1 MKPDERDGAYLWDML
16 DAARRALRLVEEMD
30 YPAFIR
36 DERTYLAIER
46 LLENI
51 GEAANHVSAPGR
63 TRLPGIPWQGII
75 GMRNVLAHRYGA
87 IDQSRVWKV
96 VSEELPKLVGELE
109 VASRRKG

>member
-1 MKPDERDGAYLWDML
+1 MKPVDRDAAHLWDML
-16 DAARRALRLVEEMD
+16 DAARRALRLVDGMD
-30 YPAFIR
+30 YAAFIG

-51 GEAANHVSAPGR
+51 GEAANHVSVEGR
-63 TRLPGIPWQGII
+63 ARLPAIPWQGMI

-96 VSEELPKLVGELE
+96 VSEELPKLAVKLE
-109 VASRRKG
+109 RATRKP

>member
-1 MKPDERDGAYLWDML
+1 MKPAERDAAYLWDMH
-16 DAARRALRLVEEMD
+16 DAARRALRLVEGMD
-30 YPAFIR
+30 FAAFAG

-51 GEAANHVSAPGR
+51 GEAANHVSTDGQD
-63 TRLPGIPWQGII
+63 RLPAIPWQGII

-96 VSEELPKLVGELE
+96 VSEELPKLAAELE
-109 VASRRKG
+109 LAGRRLE